1 MINHFEMGLILDRLC
16 RNYRIDLANDAVIDE
31 WLRHCRSLDV
41 KIADAAADNVISVNE
56 FFPTIAKFKEAYTA
70 VAKARTPAR
79 KVADPECRLCNGTSW
94 IEVDPARNRV
104 KPCEAC
110 DPILYER
117 WVKWRDDPSEHPATK
132 TRRGPEPNYEYNP
145 RTVLESAREALAAAK
160 NQGRR

>member
-1 MINHFEMGLILDRLC
+1 MMNHYQVGLLLDKLATSYNGVTINDDVITIWTTHLNKLDL
-16 RNYRIDLANDAVIDE
+16 E
-31 WLRHCRSLDV
+31 W
-41 KIADAAADNVISVNE
+41 ADAAADNVTSISE
-56 FFPTIAKFKEAYTA
+56 YFPTIAKFKEAYAA

-94 IEVDPARNRV
+94 IEVDPAKNRV